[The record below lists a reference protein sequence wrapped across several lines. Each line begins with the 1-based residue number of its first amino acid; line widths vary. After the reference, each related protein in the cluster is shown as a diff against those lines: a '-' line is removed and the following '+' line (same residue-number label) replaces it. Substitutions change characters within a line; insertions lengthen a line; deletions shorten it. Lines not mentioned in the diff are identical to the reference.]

1 MSYNEY
7 SMVYLIYGNQTPT
20 IKARVNKISK
30 AALQEV
36 DDMNFV
42 KYDGSNAL
50 IQEYIDDANNLP
62 LGYDKK
68 VIVVDN
74 CYYFVKPKPRN
85 KIEVDQDY
93 DLLKE
98 YIKNPNPDCELILT
112 VTSSSI
118 DNRNEIYK
126 LIEERGRIVQ
136 IVDPDQLTWKEY
148 VKKYTRENLGMKI
161 DSDALD
167 ELASRTSGDVAL
179 FQNNAKKLAL
189 YKDRIT
195 YEDVLLMVTRPLE
208 DNTFQI
214 FNFLTQ
220 GKNGEAVSLFRDLKM
235 SNIEPVILIG
245 QLANQFRLLN
255 EISFLSR
262 KGLDNDAIGMELNIK
277 PVRAQIMKK
286 SLGLISE
293 NRIHQVLDD
302 LYNLDLQIKSG
313 LVDRYYA
320 FELFL
325 INFKRK

>member
-1 MSYNEY
+1 
-7 SMVYLIYGNQTPT
+7 MVYLIYGNQTPT
-20 IKARVNKISK
+20 IKSRVNKIAKSV
-30 AALQEV
+30 LEEI
-36 DDMNFV
+36 DDMNFA
-42 KYDGSNAL
+42 KYDGQNAL
-50 IQEYIDDANNLP
+50 IQEYVDDANYLP

-74 CYYFVKPKPRN
+74 CYYFLKPKPRQ

-93 DLLKE
+93 DALKE
-98 YIKNPNPDCELILT
+98 YLRHSNPDCELVLT
-112 VTSSSI
+112 VTSSMI
-118 DNRNEIYK
+118 DVKNELYK
-126 LIEERGRIVQ
+126 LIEEFGKIVQ

-167 ELASRTSGDVAL
+167 ELASRTAGDVAL

-189 YKDRIT
+189 YKEHIT

-220 GKNGEAVSLFRDLKM
+220 GKNGEAVALFRDLKIG
-235 SNIEPVILIG
+235 NVEPITLIG

-255 EISFLSR
+255 EISFLSK
-262 KGLDNDAIGMELNIK
+262 KGMDNDSIGNELAIK
-277 PVRAQIMKK
+277 PIRVQIMKK

-293 NRIHQVLDD
+293 NSIHRVLEE
-302 LYNLDLQIKSG
+302 LYQLDLQIKSG